1 MRMCA
6 LMSLCMCVR
15 GTGCLAQRGVRGKDR
30 REEEE
35 EVVKEKRGAQQ
46 GECVWVPK
54 HYHLE
59 MV

>member
-1 MRMCA
+1 
-6 LMSLCMCVR
+6 MSLCMCVR

-35 EVVKEKRGAQQ
+35 EVVKKKRGAQQ
-46 GECVWVPK
+46 GERVWVPK